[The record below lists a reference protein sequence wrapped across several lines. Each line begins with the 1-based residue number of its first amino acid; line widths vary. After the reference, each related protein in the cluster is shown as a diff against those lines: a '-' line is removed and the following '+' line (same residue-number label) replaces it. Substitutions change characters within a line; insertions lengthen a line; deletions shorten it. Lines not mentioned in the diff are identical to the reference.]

1 MRDGMQIQLYEAKT
15 TWRSSAKAAIKTT
28 SAGLVGGRSSIDD
41 RVRVDVHAVLAAEP
55 DNPYDPNAIAVWVQG
70 LKVGYLVGCKY

>member
-55 DNPYDPNAIAVWVQG
+55 DNLYGRQRDRR
-70 LKVGYLVGCKY
+70 VGARTEGRLPAA